1 MRTGM
6 TRSQIDPSSATNTPP
21 HDLKRKNS
29 HEWAYQMASAYEK
42 HEIACQRAS
51 TNKATVSL
59 TSKMEEEAHEVRQS
73 PSSMTATIVSAAG
86 GAVVTAAGVIATI
99 VAVVATAAASIVAT
113 AAVVAFVV
121 ATEGVPYLSPST
133 QTIQRLTVSVLVA
146 GAALAGVSRLV
157 RSTSFGRQ
165 MVAVAQRDFR
175 LVVCVV
181 WFGAAMMLMTQFELA
196 VDWLVPYCS
205 WDMAIGIAIGG
216 LAYSAQSASNDNTAV
231 ATVHSIPPMHS
242 IPPIMA
248 VGMNSA
254 IVGKDKYSPVFASNP
269 KHSTCIK
276 DMDLLPGQFMYMKGS
291 SPAPAV

>member
-1 MRTGM
+1 VRTGM

-42 HEIACQRAS
+42 HEIAYQRAS
-51 TNKATVSL
+51 TNKATASL
-59 TSKMEEEAHEVRQS
+59 TLKMEEEAHEVRQS

-99 VAVVATAAASIVAT
+99 VAVVATAAASI
-113 AAVVAFVV
+113 V